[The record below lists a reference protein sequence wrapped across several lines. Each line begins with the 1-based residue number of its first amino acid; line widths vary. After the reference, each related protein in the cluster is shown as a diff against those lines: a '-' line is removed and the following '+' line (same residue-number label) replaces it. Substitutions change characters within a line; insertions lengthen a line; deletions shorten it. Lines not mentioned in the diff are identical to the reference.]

1 MWPDY
6 STGTI
11 GLRTG
16 ALMAATDAFIVEIIG
31 KGGHGASPHET
42 VDAIVVG
49 AQVILAL
56 QTIVSRSLQP
66 LDPAVVSV
74 GKMEAGHASNI
85 IAGCATL
92 YGTVRSYKEE
102 VRSLILE
109 RIKAILHGIT
119 TAYGAEYR
127 LKYKQGYPSVI
138 TDGKVTCFAREIAAK
153 IVGVE
158 QVLEAEPV
166 MIGEDFAYYLR
177 QVPGTFA
184 FLGTRNDAK
193 GFKAPLHHP
202 EFDID
207 EEALPL
213 GVEFLVRCVMDS
225 GASRLTNELLVR

>member
-1 MWPDY
+1 MAHRR
-6 STGTI
+6 TK
-11 GLRTG
+11 LR
-16 ALMAATDAFIVEIIG
+16 
-31 KGGHGASPHET
+31 P
-42 VDAIVVG
+42 IVVG

-56 QTIVSRSLQP
+56 QTIVSCHRSISIRRL
-66 LDPAVVSV
+66 LVSV
-74 GKMEAGHASNI
+74 NGGQACSNI
-85 IAGCATL
+85 IAGAL
-92 YGTVRSYKEE
+92 SYKPTVRSYKEE

-138 TDGKVTCFAREIAAK
+138 TDGKVTCFAREIAAQ